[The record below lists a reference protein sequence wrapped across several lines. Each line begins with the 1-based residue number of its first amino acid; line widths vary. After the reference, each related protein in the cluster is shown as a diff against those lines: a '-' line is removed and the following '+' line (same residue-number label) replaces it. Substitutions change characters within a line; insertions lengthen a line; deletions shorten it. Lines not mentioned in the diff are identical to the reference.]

1 MSLTDPS
8 QMRTTE
14 PNYTYAA
21 GQEPWNKSLDGY
33 NIPGKDTE
41 VNTYQSDWT
50 KWHGLYRDTPE
61 QRSTI
66 DKLVAWIINKKLI
79 LNNKA
84 ARDFDK
90 RLKSQGRHTLRKLLS
105 NHLRTAIINGDSYA
119 WIPRDKA
126 GRLLNMKIL
135 GPGSIEIRANNM
147 GIIKEYAQVTT
158 KYTNGVK
165 EQVTLDTWTPK
176 EIFHTSWEQIADEIH
191 GIPEPEKMQRIIK
204 MRQQAM
210 SDNALI
216 FHNYGKPTYF
226 FEADTDDDTELEEI
240 TAILDDAMKNVKNAV
255 VPKGT
260 LSKIENVRT
269 PQFGIL
275 DYQPW
280 LTFLRS
286 YHTESS
292 GVPDLVRGKSDEVS
306 LAAGKL
312 NLVAF
317 KEDIIFKQIDFS
329 ENIEMQTGME
339 ISFEEPI
346 EIDIEISRTEEDQEL
361 KESAKREQGGDLKT
375 TTKKTNEKK
384 S

>member
-1 MSLTDPS
+1 MSLTDPT

-14 PNYTYAA
+14 PSYNYAA

-33 NIPGKDTE
+33 NIPEKDTE
-41 VNTYQSDWT
+41 ASTYKSDWT
-50 KWHGLYRDTPE
+50 KWHGIYRDTPE

-90 RLKSQGRHTLRKLLS
+90 RLKNQGRHTLRKILS
-105 NHLRTAIINGDSYA
+105 NHLRTSIINGDSYA

-135 GPGSIEIRANNM
+135 SPGSIEIRANKM
-147 GIIKEYAQVTT
+147 GIITEYAQVTT
-158 KYTNGVK
+158 KSTNGVK
-165 EQVTLDTWTPK
+165 EKVTLDKWTPK
-176 EIFHTSWEQIADEIH
+176 EIFHLSWEAIAEEIH
-191 GIPEPEKMQRIIK
+191 GIPDPEKMQKIIK
-204 MRQQAM
+204 MRQQGM
-210 SDNALI
+210 SDYSLVL
-216 FHNYGKPTYF
+216 HNYGKPTYF

-240 TAILDDAMKNVKNAV
+240 RIILDDAMKNTKNAI

-269 PQFGIL
+269 PQFGTIDSL
-275 DYQPW
+275 PF
-280 LTFLRS
+280 LNFLRS

-292 GVPDLVRGKSDEVS
+292 GVPDLIRGKSDEVS

-312 NLVAF
+312 NMVAY
-317 KEDIIFKQIDFS
+317 KEDVIFKQIDYS
-329 ENIEMQTGME
+329 EAIEMQTGMA

-361 KESAKREQGGDLKT
+361 KESAKRQQGGDLQT